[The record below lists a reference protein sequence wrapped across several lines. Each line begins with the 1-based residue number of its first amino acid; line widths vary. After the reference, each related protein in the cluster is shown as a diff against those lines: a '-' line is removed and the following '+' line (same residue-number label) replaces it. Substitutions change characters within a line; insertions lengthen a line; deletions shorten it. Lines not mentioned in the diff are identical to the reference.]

1 MRVIEIC
8 GKKVIVDENDVQS
21 LIEILKEQ
29 GAIDQEI
36 KELLQTKYNS
46 MQQEKE
52 DLETEVQELNAADI
66 DDELLMQI
74 RDYQGTMEQLL
85 TRLKKLEKRVEV
97 ELNIEVKAAVT
108 DMERIIRNLVER
120 YEVHR

>member
-8 GKKVIVDENDVQS
+8 GKKVIVDENDVQG

-36 KELLQTKYNS
+36 LEILQTKYNS

-52 DLETEVQELNAADI
+52 DLETEVQELNVADI

-85 TRLKKLEKRVEV
+85 TRLKKLEMRVEV